1 MIITWFVLP
10 NSNLTSQQRTRTSL
24 ATSKMM
30 SLPLNRMWH
39 RICLTAVFGLMQ
51 RSSIP
56 EVLISCPRWSHL
68 STCILSFKWKPDHV
82 YTPKLI
88 LITSCLFMLQYW
100 YLWFIEILY
109 LFNLSEPF
117 SFESFVFVAFLV
129 SKVLLCFHTN
139 RLRQATGL
147 QIIRETQRST
157 FFYRIPPKNISDVWT
172 LVLGCREDLR
182 SGPCTGK
189 ICVADLK
196 QLKIEVE
203 LIVLNRGNGHGPWAF
218 LCEKNTEASA
228 GALQCRHSLAIL
240 WIICWSTCPF
250 GPFECCK
257 PARHSSRQHF
267 AQHNLP
273 FVSIFLSFVFWV
285 SWLDLVFWSAAAT
298 LEEIQDLIFHD
309 CKHCSGDRRNSGTA
323 SALTIL

>member
-10 NSNLTSQQRTRTSL
+10 NSNLISQQRTRTSL

-68 STCILSFKWKPDHV
+68 STCFLSFKWKPDHV

-157 FFYRIPPKNISDVWT
+157 FFYRIPQKTSLMFGLLFWDV
-172 LVLGCREDLR
+172 
-182 SGPCTGK
+182 GK
-189 ICVADLK
+189 ICVADRVRGRSALRTWSSWKLK
-196 QLKIEVE
+196 LSWLFSIE
-203 LIVLNRGNGHGPWAF
+203 GMGMGHGHFFAR
-218 LCEKNTEASA
+218 KHR
-228 GALQCRHSLAIL
+228 GQ
-240 WIICWSTCPF
+240 CWST
-250 GPFECCK
+250 
-257 PARHSSRQHF
+257 SVQ
-267 AQHNLP
+267 
-273 FVSIFLSFVFWV
+273 
-285 SWLDLVFWSAAAT
+285 T
-298 LEEIQDLIFHD
+298 
-309 CKHCSGDRRNSGTA
+309 
-323 SALTIL
+323 